1 MTDKEQWPYG
11 PTSERD
17 LVPDTTSLRAL
28 AHPLRVRIVGI
39 LRRRGPSTASLL
51 AQELGLNSGATSY
64 HLRQLA
70 GAGLIA
76 EDSSRG
82 NNRDRWWKAV
92 HRSTYFDSASYEDD
106 PEAAIGYLSA
116 VAAGYADNIIRSVHE
131 YPALPSAW
139 TESVD
144 MSDFQLRLTAEETG
158 QLRLQ
163 LLEVIGRYR
172 RDDNVQ
178 DGSAPAPDGA
188 ARVAVQLQI
197 LPDFADPDR

>member
-1 MTDKEQWPYG
+1 MTDETNWPLG
-11 PTSERD
+11 PSSERD
-17 LVPDTTSLRAL
+17 LVPDTASLRAL

-70 GAGLIA
+70 GAGLIV
-76 EDSSRG
+76 EDTTRG

-92 HRSTYFDSASYEDD
+92 HRSTYFDSTAYEDD

-116 VAAGYADNIIRSVHE
+116 VAAGYADNIVRAVHE
-131 YPALPSAW
+131 YPALPGAW
-139 TESVD
+139 SESVD
-144 MSDFQLRLTAEETG
+144 MSDFQMRVTAEESR
-158 QLRLQ
+158 QMRLE

-172 RDDNVQ
+172 RDDDVK
-178 DGSAPAPDGA
+178 DGAVRAPEGA

-197 LPDFADPDR
+197 LPDFADPA